1 MNTFFLIFIV
11 LPALEIFL
19 MIEIGSEIG
28 ALSTLAL
35 IFLTA
40 VVGVFFARIQGIQT
54 LKSGLVNLYQNKIP
68 IYDLMSGASIAFA
81 AMLLIIPGF
90 LTDFFG
96 FVLLIPFTRKLLFKT
111 ILKNKTEIDEQKESA
126 DTIDG
131 EIVKK
136 EKVKMELNADSLK
149 IKKSPEHYCSGL

>member
-1 MNTFFLIFIV
+1 
-11 LPALEIFL
+11 

-40 VVGVFFARIQGIQT
+40 VLGVFFARIQGIQT

-81 AMLLIIPGF
+81 AVLLIIPGF

-96 FVLLIPFTRKLLFKT
+96 FVLLIPFTRKLLFKI
-111 ILKNKTEIDEQKESA
+111 ILKNKTKIDEQKENV

-131 EIVKK
+131 EIVKR
-136 EKVKMELNADSLK
+136 
-149 IKKSPEHYCSGL
+149 KK

>member
-11 LPALEIFL
+11 LPALEIFF

-28 ALSTLAL
+28 ALNTLAL

-40 VVGVFFARIQGIQT
+40 ILGVFFARVQGIQT
-54 LKSGLVNLYQNKIP
+54 LKSGIVNLYQNKVP
-68 IYDLMSGASIAFA
+68 IYELISGASIAFA
-81 AMLLIIPGF
+81 AVLLIIPGF
-90 LTDFFG
+90 LTDLIG
-96 FVLLIPFTRKLLFKT
+96 FILLVPFTRKILFKMVF
-111 ILKNKTEIDEQKESA
+111 KNKKTGDSQKEKI

-136 EKVKMELNADSLK
+136 EKDEL
-149 IKKSPEHYCSGL
+149 

>member
-11 LPALEIFL
+11 LPALEIYF
-19 MIEIGSEIG
+19 MIKIGSEIG

-40 VVGVFFARIQGIQT
+40 ILGVFFARVQGIQT
-54 LKSGLVNLYQNKIP
+54 LKSGLLNLYQNKIP
-68 IYDLMSGASIAFA
+68 IYELISGASIAFA
-81 AMLLIIPGF
+81 ALLLIIPGF
-90 LTDFFG
+90 LTDLIG
-96 FVLLIPFTRKLLFKT
+96 FILLIPFTRRILFRIIFK
-111 ILKNKTEIDEQKESA
+111 KKETTDNHKEKI

-136 EKVKMELNADSLK
+136 EKDEL
-149 IKKSPEHYCSGL
+149 